1 MSPGMRV
8 RITAEAAPF
17 YRKPSASLEG
27 VVVGLSRT
35 GQVARIH
42 LDEVADSYV
51 RVSDLETVK
60 R

>member
-1 MSPGMRV
+1 MRV
-8 RITAEAAPF
+8 RIRSDLVPF
-17 YRKPSASLEG
+17 YRKQSASLEG
-27 VVVGLSRT
+27 VVVGLSRS